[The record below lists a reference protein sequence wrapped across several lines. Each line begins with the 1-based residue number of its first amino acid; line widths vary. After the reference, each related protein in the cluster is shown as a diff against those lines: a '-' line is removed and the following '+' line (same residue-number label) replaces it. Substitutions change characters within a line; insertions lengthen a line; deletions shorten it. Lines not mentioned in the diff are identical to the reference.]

1 MRLSLT
7 SIFTLL
13 IILYLVFFLLYGWK
27 VYESFNSTFEG
38 FETTPSDISLTT
50 CPPSEA
56 NESQMMKS
64 RVPPGDTNT
73 YCYDGE
79 TQKCSLSHDKSKN
92 ESCTHYYSAFLRSKA
107 TSRCPRSMPNYFQ
120 DLRYVNNVDK
130 SVRGCTAGVR
140 TSDGKSPAAGEKQ
153 CIIYTNQKDDLEK
166 LDSCTNQK
174 RLESAQCFSSGVAG
188 VTKVLQANNY
198 GSPYVQ
204 CSFSQIE
211 KVLKGKKTEN
221 VNAEAGAA
229 QQKEIAAQNALNS
242 KWTTA
247 RNIVATLATQGPV
260 SVNPPEKGKGITE
273 IKIFK
278 WGNEDNENINL
289 SQLVV
294 RDVNGI
300 NIAGKGAITSRT
312 ASGAVSEDY
321 GTSVRTLVDGT
332 EAPRRYPR
340 IYHSKNTGNDSV
352 VLTFNSPVDISS
364 ITIYN
369 RSDCCNSR
377 ITKYGIR
384 LTHSSS
390 SYGRL
395 DMSYVDPHNLKPDH
409 VQTISFIPPISSY
422 SGEIIKEKLVITD
435 IFSPESVSY
444 NCTELQSYVSW
455 IDSIK
460 NLYPDMYAS
469 SSYNLRSSET
479 WSDDKKNSFCNILE
493 QTKIKKSMSDTALKA
508 ISVL

>member
-13 IILYLVFFLLYGWK
+13 ILLYLVFFFLYGWK
-27 VYESFNSTFEG
+27 VYESFNSSFEG
-38 FETTPSDISLTT
+38 FETTPSDIALTT

-79 TQKCSLSHDKSKN
+79 AQKCSLSHDKSKK
-92 ESCTHYYSAFLRSKA
+92 ESCTQYYSAFLRSKA
-107 TSRCPRSMPNYFQ
+107 TSRCPISMPNYFQ

-140 TSDGKSPAAGEKQ
+140 TTDGKSPAGGEKR
-153 CIIYTNQKDDLEK
+153 CIIYTSQKDDLEK

-174 RLESAQCFSSGVAG
+174 RLESAQCFSTGVAG
-188 VTKVLQANNY
+188 VTRVLQANNY

-204 CSFSQIE
+204 CTFSQIE
-211 KVLKGKKTEN
+211 QVKKGTKTEDT
-221 VNAEAGAA
+221 NAASAAA
-229 QQKEIAAQNALNS
+229 QQKQIAAQNALNS

-247 RNIVATLATQGPV
+247 RNVVATLATQGPV
-260 SVNPPEKGKGITE
+260 SVNAPQKGKGVVKITL
-273 IKIFK
+273 FK
-278 WGNEDNENINL
+278 WGNEDKENINL

-294 RDVNGI
+294 RDVDGK
-300 NIAGKGAITSRT
+300 NIAGKGTIRSYDAGGGT
-312 ASGAVSEDY
+312 SEDY
-321 GTSVRTLVDGT
+321 GTNIRTLVDGT

-340 IYHSKNTGNDSV
+340 IYHSKNTGNDGV
-352 VLTFNSPVDISS
+352 ELKFNPPVDISS

-369 RSDCCNSR
+369 RSDCCNAR

-384 LTHSSS
+384 LELSDSSTV
-390 SYGRL
+390 
-395 DMSYVDPHNLKPDH
+395 YVDPYNLKPDH
-409 VQTISFIPPISSY
+409 VQTISFIPPVTNF
-422 SGEIIKEKLVITD
+422 SGEMIKANLVTTD
-435 IFSPESVSY
+435 IFSPESVTY

-455 IDSIK
+455 IDSIR

-479 WSDDKKNSFCNILE
+479 WSDDKKNTFCNILE